1 MLMCSARFYRH
12 RFPEFRHVSMKTF
25 IFVSRIACNQHFA
38 GLPGG
43 RVDGP
48 SLVPGGLVLQLDGNG
63 DDGAPACA
71 VCACCNST

>member
-1 MLMCSARFYRH
+1 MFLKIFTMFIVILRYFYI
-12 RFPEFRHVSMKTF
+12 F
-25 IFVSRIACNQHFA
+25 ICRIICNQHFA

-48 SLVPGGLVLQLDGNG
+48 SLVPGGLVLQLDGN
-63 DDGAPACA
+63 DDGGAPACA